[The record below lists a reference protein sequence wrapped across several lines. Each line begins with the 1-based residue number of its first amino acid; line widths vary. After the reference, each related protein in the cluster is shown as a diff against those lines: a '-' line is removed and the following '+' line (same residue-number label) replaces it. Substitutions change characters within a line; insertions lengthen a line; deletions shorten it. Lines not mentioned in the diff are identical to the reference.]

1 MNSRLHKCS
10 SRCNKGRLRK
20 NKKQRCGSRSRQWW
34 ARYCLRK
41 LMSDSETFV
50 LSSQRKRSDWRTSSS
65 RMLKEEFSMARLASL
80 RWSTYLSRFNKLM
93 VNLVPAV
100 QSKDVN
106 MHLTMTKTLTLTTW
120 TFEPI
125 LRKHKDRFWP
135 LVEENSRIF
144 NRTLYTIS

>member
-80 RWSTYLSRFNKLM
+80 RWSTYLSKFNKLT
-93 VNLVPAV
+93 VNLVPALL
-100 QSKDVN
+100 SKGVN
-106 MHLTMTKTLTLTTW
+106 MHLTMMRTLTSTTW
-120 TFEPI
+120 TFESI
-125 LRKHKDRFWP
+125 LRKHKVRILKLP
-135 LVEENSRIF
+135 QINSRREF
-144 NRTLYTIS
+144 